1 MSEQAPSR
9 ELKLVS
15 GTIKRVETEAVK
27 DPGAPL
33 RMGPVAVGDVING
46 RYLIERELGIGG
58 VGIVYAARNI
68 ELDEQVALK
77 FLRNEAMTDPGI
89 VARFAREAKA
99 AVSIKSE
106 YVATVYDV
114 GMLPNGVPFFVME
127 YLEGKNFTAVLEE
140 RRSLAPQEAAEYT
153 LQVCEALAM
162 AHSKGIVHRDIKPD
176 NLMLTERATG
186 MHIVKVLDFG
196 ISKAALTG
204 QLFGENLPMVT
215 TSNLMGTPMYMS
227 PEQVRCQDNVDV
239 RCDVWS
245 LGMVLYEMITGSV
258 PFHATTVPE
267 LCAAIL
273 EAQPDPI
280 EAFRRDV
287 PSGLSEVIYKC
298 LEKDVSKRF
307 QNIAELAMALL
318 PFAPKRARLCA
329 ERAVSV
335 LAATGRISGNM
346 KIESVAPSAMES
358 GPQPVVGVP
367 PAAAVPQFA
376 ETPASLPISAPPQA
390 VVSVPPLVSAPPTV
404 LSGAPVE
411 WQPAPRRTLPI
422 AIVAGVAVVVLLG
435 GIAAGVLATR
445 SSHTAAAGPSTGVP
459 TGVALP
465 GTLPAQGFGGPPAIT
480 ADAQGGQ
487 AAATAPGSAAKGAL
501 PSGKAAPYRWPGAT
515 GPASAAA
522 PLHPSASIT
531 ASPSTPPS
539 NPVVAPA
546 KPKPTDPDIGY

>member
-27 DPGAPL
+27 DPGAVL

-46 RYLIERELGIGG
+46 RYLVERELGIGG

-77 FLRNEAMTDPGI
+77 FLRNEAMTDTGI

-99 AVSIKSE
+99 AVSMKSE

-140 RRSLAPQEAAEYT
+140 RGSLAPQEAAEYT

-298 LEKDVSKRF
+298 LEKDANKRF

-335 LAATGRISGNM
+335 LAATGRISSNM
-346 KIESVAPSAMES
+346 KIESTAPSAMES
-358 GPQPVVGVP
+358 GPQPVLGVP
-367 PAAAVPQFA
+367 PAAAVPQFS
-376 ETPASLPISAPPQA
+376 ETPPAIPLSAPPHA
-390 VVSVPPLVSAPPTV
+390 VVSMPPLVSAPPTV
-404 LSGAPVE
+404 LSGAPAE
-411 WQPAPRRTLPI
+411 WEPSPRRRFPI
-422 AIVAGVAVVVLLG
+422 AIAAGVAVVLLLG
-435 GIAAGVLATR
+435 GVTAGILAMR
-445 SSHTAAAGPSTGVP
+445 SPRSAAATVSTSGPPSA
-459 TGVALP
+459 VALP
-465 GTLPAQGFGGPPAIT
+465 ATEPHGFGGAPTIT

-487 AAATAPGSAAKGAL
+487 ASSPTQGPT
-501 PSGKAAPYRWPGAT
+501 GKAVLPAGKAPPYRWPGAT
-515 GPASAAA
+515 GPAAAAA
-522 PLHPSASIT
+522 PVHPSASIP
-531 ASPSTPPS
+531 AAPSIPPS